1 MYTRPLFV
9 RVVGTV
15 AAVILSLWST
25 VVCLTGGT
33 SHASL
38 HACCKGKKHSAK
50 MSVSHQCCAENAPNF
65 YASAPTAATP
75 AAVAPVVVALA
86 TFHRALPTDAVVV
99 FDGVVVKP
107 PGPPTYVLVSSFRL

>member
-33 SHASL
+33 SHADL
-38 HACCKGKKHSAK
+38 HACCKGKKYSAK
-50 MSVSHQCCAENAPNF
+50 MSVSHQCCAENAPNY
-65 YASAPTAATP
+65 YASAPSVATP
-75 AAVAPVVVALA
+75 AAVVPVVVTLSAFQSA
-86 TFHRALPTDAVVV
+86 IPTDNVVAFDAVVV
-99 FDGVVVKP
+99 
-107 PGPPTYVLVSSFRL
+107 